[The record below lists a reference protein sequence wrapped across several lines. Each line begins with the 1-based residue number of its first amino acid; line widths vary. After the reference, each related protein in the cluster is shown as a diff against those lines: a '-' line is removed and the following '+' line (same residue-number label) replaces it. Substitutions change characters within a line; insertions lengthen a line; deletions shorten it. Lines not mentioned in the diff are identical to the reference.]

1 MANKNIH
8 STTLGDV
15 RVLEALTGDDFRPR
29 TTNELAEELKL
40 SYESVH
46 ASLITWRAA
55 EYVKKNGSRWEVTAR
70 LAMFAKDLL
79 AKAQ

>member
-8 STTLGDV
+8 GTTLNDV
-15 RVLEALTGDDFRPR
+15 RVLEALADDNFRPR
-29 TTNELAEELKL
+29 SSRELADELKL
-40 SYESVH
+40 THEAVY

-55 EYVKKNGSRWEVTAR
+55 EYVKKNGSRWEISAR

-79 AKAQ
+79 AKA